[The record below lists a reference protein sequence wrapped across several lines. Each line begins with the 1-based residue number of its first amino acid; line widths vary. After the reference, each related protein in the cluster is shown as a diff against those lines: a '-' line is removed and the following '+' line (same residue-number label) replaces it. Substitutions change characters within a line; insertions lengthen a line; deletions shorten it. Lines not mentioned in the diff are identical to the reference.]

1 MSNITI
7 GQYVPGNSF
16 IYKIDPRLKI
26 ILTIVW
32 IVLLFLLPLN
42 VYAMLG
48 FLGVFLF
55 VLLISRIPL
64 IKMLKGLKPI
74 LFVMTFTFILQL
86 TSATPSESNPMELLY
101 SFKFYF
107 GLYQLLTIIVLVSIG
122 FLLSKH
128 ISFKFLFWLI
138 IFLLCFLC
146 QYSQFLD
153 KINLSEYYLNI
164 NFTHYDFNIYD
175 ASLLKAFAIVLRI
188 ILMISITSLLTFT
201 TRYQEINTG
210 FQALLS
216 PLKVFH
222 IPVGTFSMMLSLS
235 LRFIPTLVEETNKIM
250 KAQASR
256 GVDFNESSL
265 KQKVKQ
271 IVSLLVPLFIIS
283 FKKADDLANAMEARG
298 YIMEGKRS
306 NVDKLYL
313 KPIDFISTIFTI
325 LLLVGVIIAKIKL

>member
-1 MSNITI
+1 VTNITI

-32 IVLLFLLPLN
+32 IVLLFILPLN
-42 VYAMLG
+42 IYAMLG
-48 FLGVFLF
+48 FLAVFLF

-64 IKMLKGLKPI
+64 IKMIKGLKPV
-74 LFVMTFTFILQL
+74 LFVMMFTFILQL
-86 TSATPSESNPMELLY
+86 TSATPTEANPMTLRY
-101 SFKFYF
+101 TFNFYF
-107 GLYQLLTIIVLVSIG
+107 GLYQLITIIVLIILG

-128 ISFKFLFWLI
+128 VRFKFLFWLI
-138 IFLLCFLC
+138 IFILCFVC
-146 QYSQFLD
+146 QYKELLD
-153 KINLSEYYLNI
+153 KINFSAYYTNM
-164 NFTHYDFNIYD
+164 NFSSYNFNIYD
-175 ASLLKAFAIVLRI
+175 EALLKGLAIVLRI
-188 ILMISITSLLTFT
+188 VLMISITSLLTFT

-250 KAQASR
+250 RSQASR
-256 GVDFNESSL
+256 GVDFNESNL

>member
-1 MSNITI
+1 MNNITI

-26 ILTIVW
+26 ILTIIW
-32 IVLLFLLPLN
+32 IILLFILPLN
-42 VYAMLG
+42 LYAMLG
-48 FLGVFLF
+48 FLAIFVF

-64 IKMLKGLKPI
+64 LKMIKGLKPV

-86 TSATPSESNPMELLY
+86 TSATPSESNPMTLLY

-107 GLYQLLTIIVLVSIG
+107 GLYQLLTIIALVLLG
-122 FLLSKH
+122 FLISKH
-128 ISFKFLFWLI
+128 VRFKFLFWLI
-138 IFLLCFLC
+138 IFVLCFLC
-146 QYSQFLD
+146 QYSSFLD
-153 KINLSEYYLNI
+153 KINISSYYTNM
-164 NFTHYDFNIYD
+164 NFTNYDFNIYD
-175 ASLLKAFAIVLRI
+175 EALLKGFAIVLRI

-250 KAQASR
+250 RSQASR
-256 GVDFNESSL
+256 GVDFNESNL

-306 NVDKLYL
+306 SIDKLYL
-313 KPIDFISTIFTI
+313 KGVDYLATIFTI

>member
-16 IYKIDPRLKI
+16 IYRIDPRLKI

-32 IVLLFLLPLN
+32 IVLLFILPLN

-48 FLGVFLF
+48 FLAIFVF

-64 IKMLKGLKPI
+64 IKMLKGLKPV

-86 TSATPSESNPMELLY
+86 TSATPTEANPMKLIY

-107 GLYQLLTIIVLVSIG
+107 GLYQLLTIIVLLVFG
-122 FLLSKH
+122 FLISKH
-128 ISFKFLFWLI
+128 IRFKFLFWLI
-138 IFLLCFLC
+138 IFLLCFVC
-146 QYSQFLD
+146 QYSEFLD
-153 KINLSEYYLNI
+153 KINLSSYYTNM
-164 NFTHYDFNIYD
+164 NFSNYNFNIYEE
-175 ASLLKAFAIVLRI
+175 SLLKGFAIVLRI
-188 ILMISITSLLTFT
+188 VLMISITSLLTFT

-216 PLKVFH
+216 PLKIFH

-250 KAQASR
+250 RSQASR
-256 GVDFNESSL
+256 GVDFNESNL

-306 NVDKLYL
+306 NIDKLYF
-313 KPIDFISTIFTI
+313 KGIDVVASIFTI

>member
-32 IVLLFLLPLN
+32 IVLLFILPLN

-48 FLGVFLF
+48 FLAIFVF

-64 IKMLKGLKPI
+64 IKMLKGLKPV

-86 TSATPSESNPMELLY
+86 TSASPSEANPMKLIY

-107 GLYQLLTIIVLVSIG
+107 GLYQLLTIIVLVVFG
-122 FLLSKH
+122 FLASKH
-128 ISFKFLFWLI
+128 IRYKFLFWFI
-138 IFLLCFLC
+138 IFLLCFVC
-146 QYSQFLD
+146 QYSEFLD
-153 KINLSEYYLNI
+153 KINFSSFYTNM
-164 NFTHYDFNIYD
+164 NFSNYNFNIYEE
-175 ASLLKAFAIVLRI
+175 SLLKGFAIVLRI
-188 ILMISITSLLTFT
+188 VLMISITSLLTFT

-216 PLKVFH
+216 PLKIFH

-250 KAQASR
+250 RSQASR
-256 GVDFNESSL
+256 GVDFNESNL

-306 NVDKLYL
+306 NIDKLYF
-313 KPIDFISTIFTI
+313 KGIDVVASIFTI